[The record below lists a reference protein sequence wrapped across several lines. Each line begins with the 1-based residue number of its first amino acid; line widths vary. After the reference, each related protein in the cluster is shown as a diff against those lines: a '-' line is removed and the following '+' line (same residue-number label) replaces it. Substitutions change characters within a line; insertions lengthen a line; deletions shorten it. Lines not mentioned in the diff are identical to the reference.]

1 MNLKLIV
8 IIFAGLAIGGAS
20 AIALLPNAQNALF
33 PNTKTRSTGKALIG
47 GAFTLV
53 NHKGQTVTDKS
64 YAKQY
69 KLVYFGFT
77 FCPDVCPAGLQTM
90 TVALDKI
97 GKPAASKIQPLF
109 FTVDPER
116 DTPAVMADYVASF
129 YPTLVGLTG
138 TLEQV
143 KKAARA
149 YRIYFAKVKNKD
161 APGDYTV
168 DHSSF
173 FYLMSPDGAFL
184 RHFSHS
190 VSPDV
195 LAKALKALP

>member
-8 IIFAGLAIGGAS
+8 ILLAGLGIGGAS
-20 AIALLPNAQNALF
+20 AIALLPSAQQALF
-33 PNTKTRSTGKALIG
+33 PNTKTRTTGKALIG

-64 YAKQY
+64 YSKRY

-77 FCPDVCPAGLQTM
+77 YCPDVCPAGLQTM

-97 GKPAASKIQPLF
+97 GKKAASKVQPLF

-116 DTPAVMADYVASF
+116 DTPAVMADYVSSF
-129 YPTLVGLTG
+129 HPTLVGLTG
-138 TLEQV
+138 TMEQV

-149 YRIYFAKVKNKD
+149 YRIYFAKVKSKD
-161 APGDYTV
+161 VPGEYTV

-173 FYLMSPDGAFL
+173 FYLMSPEGAFL
-184 RHFSHS
+184 RHFPHS
-190 VSPDV
+190 VSPEV